1 MLKLLM
7 AVGVVAAGLGVAV
20 VLPDIKRYMRLR
32 TM

>member
-1 MLKLLM
+1 MMKLFV